1 MLRVTHFIDGR
12 FQELADA
19 NTPAA
24 GLPITNPARAEVI
37 GGVAAGDAAT
47 VDAAVAAARRALP
60 SWRSTAPA
68 ERAAV
73 LRRLA
78 ALIERDIEPLAR
90 AESENAGKPITLARE
105 VEVPRAAHNFR
116 FFADAAERFDF
127 EEHLE
132 DAGSNSRSRVVRSAA
147 GVAGCISP
155 WNLPLY
161 LFTWKIAP
169 ALAAGCT
176 VVAKP
181 SEVTPVT
188 AWMLC
193 ALAQEAGLPSGV
205 LNVVHGRGD
214 VVGAAIVRH
223 PEIPV
228 LSFTGSTAVGEWIA
242 REAAPHFKKV
252 ALEMG
257 GKNAAVIL
265 ADADLPRHM
274 DEIARSCFR
283 NQGQICLCTSRL
295 LVHESRRDE
304 LIDGLVQRARAL
316 RVGDPLEASTE
327 LGSLVGE
334 AHQAKVMAA
343 IDQARAGGA
352 TVHCGGGKIDPSR
365 LPTACAHGCF
375 VAPTVLSGL
384 GAHSPTN
391 REEVFGPVVTVQ
403 SFATEAQ
410 AIELANDSSY
420 GLAASVWTEDA
431 AAAARIANQLEVG
444 IVWTNCWMVRDLR
457 TPFGGAKRSGLGRE
471 GGEEALRHFTE
482 PKSMT
487 IRR

>member
-1 MLRVTHFIDGR
+1 M
-12 FQELADA
+12 ECA
-19 NTPAA
+19 PAPA
-24 GLPITNPARAEVI
+24 GGIALPPPATTDRASSLPITNPARAEVI
-37 GGVAAGDAAT
+37 GEVAAGDAET

-60 SWRSTAPA
+60 AWRGAAPTD
-68 ERAAV
+68 RAAA

-90 AESENAGKPITLARE
+90 AEAENAGKPISLARE
-105 VEVPRAAHNFR
+105 VEIPRAAHNFR
-116 FFADAAERFDF
+116 FFADAAERFAF
-127 EEHLE
+127 EQHYE
-132 DAGSNSRSRVVRSAA
+132 DPGSNSRSRVVRVAA

-193 ALAQEAGLPSGV
+193 ALAQEAGIPPGV
-205 LNVVHGRGD
+205 FNVVHGRGD

-223 PEIPV
+223 AEIPV

-242 REAAPHFKKV
+242 REAAPHFKKL

-265 ADADLPRHM
+265 ADADLTRHM

-283 NQGQICLCTSRL
+283 NQGQICLCTSRV
-295 LVHESRRDE
+295 LVHESRREE

-316 RVGDPLEASTE
+316 RAGDPLDSATE
-327 LGSLVGE
+327 LGSLVSE
-334 AHQAKVMAA
+334 AHQAKVLAA
-343 IDQARAGGA
+343 IDRARSEGA
-352 TVHCGGGKIDPSR
+352 TVHCGGGKIDPSQ
-365 LPTACAHGCF
+365 LPAACSRGCF

-384 GAHSPTN
+384 GARCDTN
-391 REEVFGPVVTVQ
+391 QLEVFGPVVTVQ
-403 SFATEAQ
+403 SFATEEEGVA
-410 AIELANDSSY
+410 LANDSTY

-431 AAAARIANQLEVG
+431 PAAARLAVQLDVG
-444 IVWTNCWMVRDLR
+444 IVWANCWMVRDLR

-471 GGEEALRHFTE
+471 GGEEAMRHFTE
-482 PKSMT
+482 PKSLT
-487 IRR
+487 SRR